1 MRKTTVLLAVLTFF
15 AFTFKANAQLKL
27 GLGLGA
33 NVSNLKYN
41 YEDSDTEPTTTSII
55 APRIGLAL
63 DVKVPAA
70 PIGIGTGLYYSGKGA
85 ATDLEET
92 YDGADNVDGTQKTNI
107 GYLELP
113 VHVKFSMLKV
123 LRLYVGPYAAMGI
136 MGKQKNDYTVEAN
149 TIIEEYKDDF
159 DAEFTDLADTDF
171 DYTKNFPVKAMDM
184 GIDFGIGVKIPKF
197 GVHAGYSMGLTNIS
211 PDIRKEENINGQNVI
226 VETSA
231 DDKKTKTSAFQFG
244 VTYYF

>member
-1 MRKTTVLLAVLTFF
+1 MLTIF
-15 AFTFKANAQLKL
+15 AFAFKANAQLKF

-33 NVSNLKYN
+33 NVANLKYN
-41 YEDSDTEPTTTSII
+41 YEDSDTEPITTSII

-63 DVKVPAA
+63 DVKVPAT

-85 ATDLEET
+85 ATDLEAT
-92 YDGADNVDGTQKTNI
+92 YDGADNVDGTQKTTI

-113 VHVKFSMLKV
+113 LHLKFSMLKV

-136 MGKQKNDYTVEAN
+136 MGKQKNDYTLEYPGL
-149 TIIEEYKDDF
+149 TIEMKDDF

-184 GIDFGIGVKIPKF
+184 GLDFGIGVKIPKF
-197 GVHAGYSMGLTNIS
+197 GVHAGYSMGLANIA
-211 PDIRKEENINGQNVI
+211 PDSKFESTDPTTGDNVI
-226 VETSA
+226 VEFSA
-231 DDKKTKTSAFQFG
+231 DDEKTKTSAFQFG
-244 VTYYF
+244 LTYYF